1 LYYFKFFLYIFALFK
16 IISRNEPSENV
27 FLNLTLLSRASIVGV
42 THEGFAPFALAQL
55 GGVARAW
62 ARHGATYGPV
72 APVR

>member
-1 LYYFKFFLYIFALFK
+1 MNPVKTF
-16 IISRNEPSENV
+16 